1 MYMNVLYIHT
11 YIHTTYIHDMKSHT
25 CMYIHV
31 STVRSYILYMKLHIH
46 TLYVMYVHSM
56 CVHTPVCSLRQLIP
70 SQLEWHDLH
79 CVVVVLFVVALKDD
93 IENYGHHFAVFVC
106 VKQRRIWVETN

>member
-1 MYMNVLYIHT
+1 MYS
-11 YIHTTYIHDMKSHT
+11 TYIHDMKSHT

-56 CVHTPVCSLRQLIP
+56 CVHLYVVCDKLIP

-79 CVVVVLFVVALKDD
+79 CVVVVLFVVALKID